1 MPARGFSGNQTIVE
15 GCRTCEHGIDEGDG
29 LGCEVFCYMVKDR
42 DFCILYNDDPSAL
55 HYFRILPRFHAGKFY
70 KMGYDAKNKCLDA
83 FSKVT
88 VIQRPNPK
96 AFEKSILLIDEE
108 LQRTGRGSITVSG
121 LSLQLDVLGYL
132 VEKQKQD
139 KKEKQKVRKLRGQTG
154 KPSKNRKH
162 LDKQTQK
169 IKNYRRK

>member
-96 AFEKSILLIDEE
+96 AFEASIGI
-108 LQRTGRGSITVSG
+108 SG
-121 LSLQLDVLGYL
+121 PLLQLDVLGYL
-132 VEKQKQD
+132 AEKQKQD
-139 KKEKQKVRKLRGQTG
+139 KQEKQKVRKLRGQTG

-169 IKNYRRK
+169 LKNYRRKF

>member
-1 MPARGFSGNQTIVE
+1 MPARGFEGNQVIVE

-55 HYFRILPRFHAGKFY
+55 HYFRILSHFHQGKFY
-70 KMGYDAKNKCLDA
+70 KAGIDAKNKRLDS
-83 FSKVT
+83 FPKVI
-88 VIQRPNPK
+88 VIGRSEPQE
-96 AFEKSILLIDEE
+96 FQKSIGIS
-108 LQRTGRGSITVSG
+108 GSH
-121 LSLQLDVLGYL
+121 LQLNVLGYL
-132 VEKQKQD
+132 AEQQAKD
-139 KKEKQKVRKLRGQTG
+139 KKDKQKVRKLRGQTG

-169 IKNYRRK
+169 MKNYRRK